1 MNIYREQ
8 WEKVAAAS
16 VIARKINIVENC
28 SNSLYP
34 SQPDG
39 ACFEIAGRWSDA
51 ALCGCGRVG
60 ALTCPERA
68 SVVRASNSAE
78 RSARPVSG
86 HLLRAPPRCGNIW
99 KRLAGAVPSHSRNQ
113 ASTHAVAG
121 SSTIVEEKLVD
132 RVIVRNWGVDTCQ
145 KRSEKSA
152 AARAEGRG
160 QRSRTNKKSREK

>member
-1 MNIYREQ
+1 MGVVEGSSVNIYREQ

-16 VIARKINIVENC
+16 VVARKIIIVENC

-68 SVVRASNSAE
+68 SVVRASNSDE
-78 RSARPVSG
+78 RSARLVSG
-86 HLLRAPPRCGNIW
+86 HLLRAPPRCVGIFG
-99 KRLAGAVPSHSRNQ
+99 RDL
-113 ASTHAVAG
+113 
-121 SSTIVEEKLVD
+121 LVQCPP
-132 RVIVRNWGVDTCQ
+132 T
-145 KRSEKSA
+145 K
-152 AARAEGRG
+152 
-160 QRSRTNKKSREK
+160 